1 MAVLGRSRSGPP
13 PLIKSWIRP
22 CLLPSP
28 KRNVFVGMFDEVN
41 TSDPY
46 IYFVIVNSIAN
57 LPKQF
62 FKVKASYL
70 LDKAH
75 FHGFFIVSKALY
87 NHINPPPL
95 PGSGP
100 LLSHSF
106 TRGSLKSVMVSQSAQ
121 GTY

>member
-1 MAVLGRSRSGPP
+1 
-13 PLIKSWIRP
+13 
-22 CLLPSP
+22 
-28 KRNVFVGMFDEVN
+28 MFDEVN

-75 FHGFFIVSKALY
+75 FHRFFIVSKALY
-87 NHINPPPL
+87 NHINPILQP
-95 PGSGP
+95 
-100 LLSHSF
+100 
-106 TRGSLKSVMVSQSAQ
+106 RGYKYELFIVLII
-121 GTY
+121 